1 VPDLGWKQ
9 DAVPGFINDG
19 WTELTEPGVYR
30 GKCAELCG
38 KDHGFMPI
46 VAAAAATKTWG
57 MDDLMAQ
64 GEQVYAKNCAAC
76 HQAEGQGIP
85 GVFPAI
91 AGSAIATGP
100 LDGHTD
106 IVLNGKTGSTMPAFA
121 AQLNDVDIAAVLTY
135 QRNAFGNA
143 TGDMVQP
150 SDIAASR

>member
-1 VPDLGWKQ
+1 MIE
-9 DAVPGFINDG
+9 AVSKEKYAAWVEG
-19 WTELTEPGVYR
+19 TKL
-30 GKCAELCG
+30 AS
-38 KDHGFMPI
+38 
-46 VAAAAATKTWG
+46 AAALAEASADKVWG

-135 QRNAFGNA
+135 QRNALGND
-143 TGDMVQP
+143 TGEIVQP
-150 SDIAASR
+150 SDIAASRQ